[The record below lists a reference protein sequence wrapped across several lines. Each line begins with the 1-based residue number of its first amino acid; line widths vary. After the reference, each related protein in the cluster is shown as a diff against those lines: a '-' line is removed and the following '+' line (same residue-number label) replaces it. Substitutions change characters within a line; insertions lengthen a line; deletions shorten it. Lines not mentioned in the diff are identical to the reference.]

1 MSSSP
6 PPMLADDVYTD
17 DEIATI
23 SSAFSVLSTPHA
35 AFTQQIT
42 AARWLAGGAQ
52 VSLRV
57 LAELDS
63 ASSAWAGDPY
73 IDASV
78 CAAAHEAVRAGL
90 AAQKQIAGALGAFAN
105 MVASRVQRE
114 RLAIYGTLAKVQP
127 SNTQSSQRC
136 DERCLVGQSGA
147 GGVVVRQKCCGALVC
162 TNCLF
167 VHNFQGS
174 QLASHLHAP
183 CFSCQRMRGIFK
195 RTAAAK

>member
-1 MSSSP
+1 MIIETA
-6 PPMLADDVYTD
+6 LIDVA
-17 DEIATI
+17 EIRRRHDQVEL
-23 SSAFSVLSTPHA
+23 FVMHA
-35 AFTQQIT
+35 A
-42 AARWLAGGAQ
+42 
-52 VSLRV
+52 LR
-57 LAELDS
+57 L
-63 ASSAWAGDPY
+63 
-73 IDASV
+73 
-78 CAAAHEAVRAGL
+78 RAGL

-114 RLAIYGTLAKVQP
+114 RLAIYGTLAKVQL

-167 VHNFQGS
+167 VHNFQAS
-174 QLASHLHAP
+174 QSASHLHAP

-195 RTAAAK
+195 RTAAAE